1 MFNRMN
7 TFLEDLETKNV
18 FDDNR
23 LRELAEEAKSVI
35 NNADSNSLKYSESLR
50 NHIHDQM
57 SQLKDSIDESIEDIP
72 RRRIR
77 MENTDDM
84 EMEYPAAQSA

>member
-1 MFNRMN
+1 LDRQYPALKIFSCTLAER
-7 TFLEDLETKNV
+7 TH
-18 FDDNR
+18 R